1 MTADIVLLKV
11 SNNNEV
17 AGGNTHRVL
26 RTGTY
31 MNLCEFNIVIQS
43 RADITVS
50 GPQASS
56 PFTRVPMPS
65 VERKGE
71 EKLQQH
77 QQ

>member
-1 MTADIVLLKV
+1 MDIVLFKV

-17 AGGNTHRVL
+17 AGENTHRVL
-26 RTGTY
+26 RTNTY
-31 MNLCEFNIVIQS
+31 TNLCEFNIVAQS
-43 RADITVS
+43 RADITVV

-56 PFTRVPMPS
+56 PFTRVPMPN
-65 VERKGE
+65 VEHKGE